1 MQRADVGF
9 VFCPEQRRFGTAEAE
24 GVAGVDNGAVR
35 GMRLLGLQAGGQVD
49 GDDGYGRAVDG
60 GDEAGVGFCQRAVGA
75 DAKERVNED
84 AAGRRGKGGEV
95 SSRQQ
100 ALQAGG
106 VGVVVGAAGA
116 VLRAV
121 HLHRIA
127 THKELAGDDE
137 AIATVVT
144 RPGDYRPVMVVRIQ
158 LQQFSGAAAGGA
170 RHQLQRADA
179 LTFAGEAVERADVV
193 GAGKRQLFREM
204 HRVSRRAGRRA
215 ARIRAG
221 RRRRGSTV
229 LARGL

>member
-1 MQRADVGF
+1 M
-9 VFCPEQRRFGTAEAE
+9 
-24 GVAGVDNGAVR
+24 AGVDNGAVR

-75 DAKERVNED
+75 DAKERVYQH
-84 AAGRRGKGGEV
+84 AARGRGEGGEV
-95 SSRQQ
+95 GRRQQ
-100 ALQAGG
+100 AFKASGIG
-106 VGVVVGAAGA
+106 IVIRAAGA
-116 VLRAV
+116 VMRAV

-193 GAGKRQLFREM
+193 GVRQRQLFRKI
-204 HRVSRRAGRRA
+204 HRVSRRAGRQA
-215 ARIRAG
+215 ARILAG
-221 RRRRGSTV
+221 RRRHGSTV
-229 LARGL
+229 PARGL